1 MRLLAYPAA
10 LVLAFILYLSCPKL
24 APLVLSLPKKLLPP
38 LTRLDQRFSRPPY
51 AVSYPVYLLLFFLVG
66 LLLGLIHPAVSAV
79 TMALPLLGLASIPA
93 SGAVKRKLD
102 SGAFEK
108 DIPAYEAKVRNTCAA
123 LVPEF
128 VAHLCAPLLLMALG
142 MPLHIGSALGWAYLA
157 LCSSCAEIPKADQLL
172 GSIVHAADKV
182 FSALLVLCSGV
193 VGRNPFRTGGHG
205 AQSRLMNIL
214 GITDD
219 DHATHAPVSGDI
231 SQAAFLC
238 CFCICLLCLML
249 TLALISFVHAG

>member
-10 LVLAFILYLSCPKL
+10 LVLAFVLYLSCPKL
-24 APLVLSLPKKLLPP
+24 AALVLPLPKKLLPP
-38 LTRLDQRFSRPPY
+38 LTKLDSKLSRPPY
-51 AVSYPVYLLLFFLVG
+51 QVSYPVYLLLFFLVG
-66 LLLGLIHPAVSAV
+66 LLLSLIHPAVSAV
-79 TMALPLLGLASIPA
+79 TMALPLFGLAPIPA
-93 SGAVKRKLD
+93 CGAVKRELD

-108 DIPAYEAKVRNTCAA
+108 DIPAYEAKVRAACAA
-123 LVPEF
+123 LTPEF

-142 MPLHIGSALGWAYLA
+142 MPLHLGGALGWAYLA
-157 LCSSCAEIPKADQLL
+157 LCSSCPDIPKADKLL
-172 GSIVHAADKV
+172 GYIVRVSDKV

-193 VGRNPFRTGGHG
+193 AGRNPFRTGGHG
-205 AQSRLMNIL
+205 AQNRLMNIL

-249 TLALISFVHAG
+249 TLALIPFVR

>member
-10 LVLAFILYLSCPKL
+10 LVLAFVLYLSCPKL
-24 APLVLSLPKKLLPP
+24 APLVLSLPKKILPLL
-38 LTRLDQRFSRPPY
+38 TKLDQKFSRPPY
-51 AVSYPVYLLLFFLVG
+51 SVSYPVYLLLFFLVG
-66 LLLGLIHPAVSAV
+66 LLLSLIHPAVSAV
-79 TMALPLLGLASIPA
+79 TMALPLFGLAPIPA
-93 SGAVKRKLD
+93 CGAVKRELD

-142 MPLHIGSALGWAYLA
+142 MPLQIGSALGWAYLA

-172 GSIVHAADKV
+172 GSIVHAADQV

-205 AQSRLMNIL
+205 AQNRLMNIL

-249 TLALISFVHAG
+249 TLVLIPFVHAG